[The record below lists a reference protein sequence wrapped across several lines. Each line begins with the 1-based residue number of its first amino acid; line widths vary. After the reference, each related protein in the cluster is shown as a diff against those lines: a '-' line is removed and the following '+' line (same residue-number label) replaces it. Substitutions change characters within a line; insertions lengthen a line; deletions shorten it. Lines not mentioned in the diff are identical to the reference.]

1 MISQKKFQQDAMNL
15 YIYIYIW
22 RAFAYLESERKG
34 SIFLSLTVEQR
45 KIAVFL
51 GPFYLGTAAM
61 RQLRRSN
68 ALL

>member
-1 MISQKKFQQDAMNL
+1 MNDIAEKVPARCDEL
-15 YIYIYIW
+15 IYIW

-51 GPFYLGTAAM
+51 GPFYPGTAAM

>member
-15 YIYIYIW
+15 YIYIW
-22 RAFAYLESERKG
+22 RAFAYLEFERKG

-45 KIAVFL
+45 KITVFL
-51 GPFYLGTAAM
+51 GPFYPGTAAM

>member
-1 MISQKKFQQDAMNL
+1 MNDIAEKVPARCDEL
-15 YIYIYIW
+15 IYIYIW